1 MNSQK
6 ETENVHY
13 NICYKLAQLRYC
25 TEKET
30 KKEKVKVK
38 QIPSVLTFSSLSRQ
52 RGEARFALLQVFVI
66 SIIGIVARRL
76 TGC

>member
-30 KKEKVKVK
+30 KKEKVK
-38 QIPSVLTFSSLSRQ
+38 QIPAVRVGL
-52 RGEARFALLQVFVI
+52 ERF
-66 SIIGIVARRL
+66 
-76 TGC
+76 

>member
-30 KKEKVKVK
+30 KKEKVK
-38 QIPSVLTFSSLSRQ
+38 QIPSVSIGSDLFQLESAKRRGSFRSSSGFRYQ
-52 RGEARFALLQVFVI
+52 HHWHW
-66 SIIGIVARRL
+66 
-76 TGC
+76 C